1 MGTPTRFA
9 ASLSGPMIQLEA
21 IFGMGR
27 MPHHR
32 LEEVGELAR
41 RGEEAGVVGGK
52 IVLPQKAAPP
62 NPGQL
67 GKRVAN
73 SGQLLARHDQG
84 RKVRIGKIA
93 VVPALFLGPHR
104 ADLPPHLI
112 PEQRQ
117 RFHRAAL
124 RDDPGLSLDLEPERL
139 PQTGEGVEILDLRL
153 PPRSAGAGRTDRHV
167 RIHAQASLFHVAVA
181 HVEVFEHPLELLQEL
196 PRFGRAAQMGL
207 RHDLDQRKPGAVQLD
222 GGPPAEAV
230 VKGPARILLQVK
242 ALDPDGASILP
253 IGRVEA
259 TPAGQRTFELG
270 DLVSLGEVGV
280 EVVLPRED
288 APFVNRAPEA
298 QRRP

>member
-1 MGTPTRFA
+1 
-9 ASLSGPMIQLEA
+9 
-21 IFGMGR
+21 
-27 MPHHR
+27 
-32 LEEVGELAR
+32 
-41 RGEEAGVVGGK
+41 
-52 IVLPQKAAPP
+52 
-62 NPGQL
+62 
-67 GKRVAN
+67 
-73 SGQLLARHDQG
+73 
-84 RKVRIGKIA
+84 
-93 VVPALFLGPHR
+93 
-104 ADLPPHLI
+104 
-112 PEQRQ
+112 
-117 RFHRAAL
+117 
-124 RDDPGLSLDLEPERL
+124 
-139 PQTGEGVEILDLRL
+139 
-153 PPRSAGAGRTDRHV
+153 
-167 RIHAQASLFHVAVA
+167 
-181 HVEVFEHPLELLQEL
+181 
-196 PRFGRAAQMGL
+196 MGL